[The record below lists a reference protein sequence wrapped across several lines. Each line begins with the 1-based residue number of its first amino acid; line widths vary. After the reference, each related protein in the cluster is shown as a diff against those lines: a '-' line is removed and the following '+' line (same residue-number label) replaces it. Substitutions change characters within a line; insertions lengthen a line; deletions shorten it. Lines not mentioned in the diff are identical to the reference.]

1 MLRHPAPPNACATG
15 AAGASH
21 GRARSRALR
30 PVPSRPV
37 PSRRRC
43 GLARARAVTGGH
55 GLSRGDGPGRRGPV
69 VAPCCPRPLPPWGR
83 RGAGSGTRPRGPNA
97 RAEVRESG
105 GCEPRG
111 RPSVLRNTTRGH
123 GLADRRNAGS
133 NFTYCPA
140 MIEGYYHR
148 GAVGEVGSCG
158 YAPPHP
164 TAPRVFGASPPRLAC
179 RSVRTRAS
187 AGARS
192 GPERHP
198 APRPRRTEAHRS
210 APPLAP
216 GRRTPKP
223 YLPRARATRSLTQ
236 GP

>member
-1 MLRHPAPPNACATG
+1 MLRHPAPPNARATG
-15 AAGASH
+15 AAGAS
-21 GRARSRALR
+21 RAR
-30 PVPSRPV
+30 
-37 PSRRRC
+37 
-43 GLARARAVTGGH
+43 GHGWARSVTGDG
-55 GLSRGDGPGRRGPV
+55 GGSGPGRRGPV
-69 VAPCCPRPLPPWGR
+69 VAPCCTRPLPPWVR

-111 RPSVLRNTTRGH
+111 RPRVLRNTTRGH

-140 MIEGYYHR
+140 VIGGYYHR
-148 GAVGEVGSCG
+148 GAVGEVGSCES
-158 YAPPHP
+158 APPRA
-164 TAPRVFGASPPRLAC
+164 TAPRIFDAPPPRLAC

-192 GPERHP
+192 APERHP
-198 APRPRRTEAHRS
+198 TPRPSAPKRTEAHR
-210 APPLAP
+210 PLAP
-216 GRRTPKP
+216 GRRNPTPH
-223 YLPRARATRSLTQ
+223 LPRARARATRSLTQ

>member
-69 VAPCCPRPLPPWGR
+69 VAPCCTRPLPPWVR

-140 MIEGYYHR
+140 VIGGYYHR
-148 GAVGEVGSCG
+148 GAVGEVGSCES
-158 YAPPHP
+158 APPRA
-164 TAPRVFGASPPRLAC
+164 TAPRDVRCTAPPPRVPQRAYAC
-179 RSVRTRAS
+179 L
-187 AGARS
+187 G
-192 GPERHP
+192 GCPERPGAASH
-198 APRPRRTEAHRS
+198 ASPRRTEAHRS
-210 APPLAP
+210 APPP
-216 GRRTPKP
+216 GPRATHPEAIPTP
-223 YLPRARATRSLTQ
+223 PRARD
-236 GP
+236 P